1 MLCQLYII
9 TLIPAVL
16 TTKMEHHK
24 EVMNDVSRGGSDY
37 VVGGLP
43 LVEEPGGRWGLPPMS
58 IGIEGLDRYSLSGY
72 EWVAQI
78 KTFGKNTFHTAHK
91 PGAPHIVMSETEAKE
106 YWASNKKYQP
116 FYAGCTGVMITQF
129 TILSADHCFWKP
141 RSSFLVKLI

>member
-43 LVEEPGGRWGLPPMS
+43 LVEEPGGQWGLPPIS

-106 YWASNKKYQP
+106 YWASNKKY
-116 FYAGCTGVMITQF
+116 
-129 TILSADHCFWKP
+129 
-141 RSSFLVKLI
+141 